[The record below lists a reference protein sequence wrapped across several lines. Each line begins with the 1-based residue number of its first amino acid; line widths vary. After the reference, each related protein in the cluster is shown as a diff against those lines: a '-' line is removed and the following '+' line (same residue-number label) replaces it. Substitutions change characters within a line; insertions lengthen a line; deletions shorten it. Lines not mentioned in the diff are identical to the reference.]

1 MYDTN
6 FFIVLRL
13 GKIQATARKDL
24 VNKTKEKVKEGEVYD
39 IENLLVTHNDAS
51 FAATTHRFRLN
62 LMSQTRFERV
72 EDSAIPMNYFDFVPF
87 PEILDCDRED
97 KLVGKYL
104 FTIIVLFLFA

>member
-1 MYDTN
+1 
-6 FFIVLRL
+6 
-13 GKIQATARKDL
+13 
-24 VNKTKEKVKEGEVYD
+24 
-39 IENLLVTHNDAS
+39 
-51 FAATTHRFRLN
+51 
-62 LMSQTRFERV
+62 MSQTRFERV

>member
-1 MYDTN
+1 
-6 FFIVLRL
+6 VL
-13 GKIQATARKDL
+13 
-24 VNKTKEKVKEGEVYD
+24 VEKKKNILPFLALEKRAVT
-39 IENLLVTHNDAS
+39 VTHNDAS

>member
-39 IENLLVTHNDAS
+39 IENLLVTVRPKISLYS
-51 FAATTHRFRLN
+51 FSKEL
-62 LMSQTRFERV
+62 
-72 EDSAIPMNYFDFVPF
+72 
-87 PEILDCDRED
+87 
-97 KLVGKYL
+97 
-104 FTIIVLFLFA
+104 